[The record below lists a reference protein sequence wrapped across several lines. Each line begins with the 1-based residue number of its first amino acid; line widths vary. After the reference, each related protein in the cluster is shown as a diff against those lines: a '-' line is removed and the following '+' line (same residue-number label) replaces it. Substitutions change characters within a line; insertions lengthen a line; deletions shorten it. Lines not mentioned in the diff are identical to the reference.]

1 MSFLPLA
8 ATTSARTSFVRIIVA
23 VPEHATT
30 LTGAAAAEIRRNLTA
45 AATVYSV
52 PGTSTRLA
60 TAEIKHP
67 GSAYARFAISY

>member
-8 ATTSARTSFVRIIVA
+8 ATTSARTSFARIIIA
-23 VPEHATT
+23 VPEHAIA
-30 LTGAAAAEIRRNLTA
+30 LTRATAAEIRQNLTA

-60 TAEIKHP
+60 KAEIKYP
-67 GSAYARFAISY
+67 GSTCARFAISY